1 MHFILFHLRN
11 TKYQQGFREK
21 KMPPKRSAK
30 VVVTKKV
37 VQETVQV
44 SILEAKKKAKDPG
57 EDNEQPQLKSI
68 SIEDKGGGGGG
79 EKSETVRI
87 AVQEKPEQREPST
100 SLEQE
105 EWQQRK
111 QKKEEKDQL
120 GNEKSKGKK
129 RKRRSGGGSEEYK
142 TYVFKVL
149 KQVHPG
155 MAISSKATTVVNN
168 YMADMFERIADE
180 AATLSKYNKRMT
192 LSSREILGAV
202 KVVLPGDLGKHAIAE
217 GNKAVTNYLSHNVN
231 DSKS

>member
-1 MHFILFHLRN
+1 
-11 TKYQQGFREK
+11 
-21 KMPPKRSAK
+21 MPPKRSAK

-68 SIEDKGGGGGG
+68 SIEDKGGGG
-79 EKSETVRI
+79 EKSET
-87 AVQEKPEQREPST
+87 
-100 SLEQE
+100 
-105 EWQQRK
+105 
-111 QKKEEKDQL
+111 KKEEKDQL

-129 RKRRSGGGSEEYK
+129 RKRRSGGGSEKYK

>member
-1 MHFILFHLRN
+1 MHFILFRLRN
-11 TKYQQGFREK
+11 TNYQQGFREK

-37 VQETVQV
+37 FQETVQV
-44 SILEAKKKAKDPG
+44 SILEAKKKAKEDPG

-68 SIEDKGGGGGG
+68 SIEDKGGGG

-100 SLEQE
+100 ALEQQ

-155 MAISSKATTVVNN
+155 MATSSKATTFVNN